1 MTLRRRLLA
10 TTAGSSASTI
20 SVSWPSSDNSLPRMI
35 SLFFTR
41 WTSWSY
47 SARAGNWPGN
57 SGAGSASPCGGWRA
71 ENIEIMPLVPSIS
84 CRSVTRSR
92 SFSIEPRS
100 SRLLPSTTTRT
111 SYSFEGKRC
120 VTCSKV
126 LNSGVSDRNSW
137 LRESS
142 TLIRAS
148 PNPAAINNTMATSP
162 ITSGKRKEI
171 KPMRSSPRA
180 MLCNPL
186 VRGEPGLGCLDFDV
200 SMFCGL
206 PDDRRCG
213 WRDAAMT
220 FSSRSLGSIWIGPR
234 MRGDHDGHQ
243 VRVLARSMP
252 DSSSSSCSQ
261 PQLDGR
267 QGNHAALIYRR
278 RIEGLAI
285 MAGATPTG
293 GKSDEP
299 SAATARLEPRDDH
312 QNRIWRLGDRRRR
325 LGVRLGAARR
335 RRFVGDHASR
345 TRARGELDRYGRR
358 VRAWSFRGSG
368 RPAAARTDASGAP
381 DGLHQV
387 WIDLGSEQSDGPA
400 ATRAQAGIDQAGM
413 RRFAAAVGRGTH
425 RSLPIPLAG

>member
-1 MTLRRRLLA
+1 
-10 TTAGSSASTI
+10 
-20 SVSWPSSDNSLPRMI
+20 
-35 SLFFTR
+35 
-41 WTSWSY
+41 
-47 SARAGNWPGN
+47 
-57 SGAGSASPCGGWRA
+57 
-71 ENIEIMPLVPSIS
+71 
-84 CRSVTRSR
+84 
-92 SFSIEPRS
+92 
-100 SRLLPSTTTRT
+100 
-111 SYSFEGKRC
+111 
-120 VTCSKV
+120 
-126 LNSGVSDRNSW
+126 
-137 LRESS
+137 
-142 TLIRAS
+142 
-148 PNPAAINNTMATSP
+148 
-162 ITSGKRKEI
+162 
-171 KPMRSSPRA
+171 
-180 MLCNPL
+180 
-186 VRGEPGLGCLDFDV
+186 
-200 SMFCGL
+200 
-206 PDDRRCG
+206 
-213 WRDAAMT
+213 
-220 FSSRSLGSIWIGPR
+220 

-335 RRFVGDHASR
+335 RRFAGDHASR
-345 TRARGELDRYGRR
+345 TQARGELDRYGRR

-368 RPAAARTDASGAP
+368 RPAAARTDTSGAP

-413 RRFAAAVGRGTH
+413 RRFAAAAGRGTH
-425 RSLPIPLAG
+425 